1 MLKPPQPVLIAL
13 NMLESAGHEAYIIGG
28 CVRDSLLG
36 INPEDYDITTSALPD
51 ETAQIF
57 ADHRIIATGLK
68 HGTLTVLI
76 EGMALEI
83 TTFRT
88 EGTYSDSRHPDSVN
102 FTRSLHEDVFRRD
115 FTMNAIA
122 ATADGKLIDLCGGRQ
137 DMEKGVI
144 RCVGDAHA
152 RFGEDALRIMRA
164 IRFAS
169 VLGFELDTDTRQ
181 AVFDSREQLR
191 LVSAERI
198 YSELCKLLCGKTAD
212 RIIMEYTSVLE
223 VVLPELAALSCDEL
237 CIAAAAVCSAPQD
250 ISIRL
255 AALLH
260 SCTESLEVSAEL
272 ADRVMLRLKTDTAAR
287 KRVTELVRWYDLP
300 LSSDPQCIKR
310 LLGRLSPELFFAL
323 LTLKR
328 SICLAH
334 KSAASDQLS
343 KFDDIE
349 TAANDILH
357 RGECYSISQLAV
369 NGNDLIGACHKKGKA
384 IGLLLDRL
392 LDAVISGEADNTL
405 ESLLAY
411 VQELD
416 GC

>member
-13 NMLESAGHEAYIIGG
+13 NMLESAGYEAYIIGG

-36 INPEDYDITTSALPD
+36 IKPEDYDITTSALPD

-76 EGMALEI
+76 EDMALEI

-88 EGTYSDSRHPDSVN
+88 EGTYSDSRHPDSVS
-102 FTRSLHEDVFRRD
+102 FTRSLREDVFRRD

-122 ATADGKLIDLCGGRQ
+122 ATADGRLIDLCGGRQ

-164 IRFAS
+164 VRFAS
-169 VLGFELDTDTRQ
+169 VLGFELDTDTRK
-181 AVFDSREQLR
+181 AVFDCREQLR

-198 YSELCKLLCGKTAD
+198 YSELCKLLCGKNAD

-223 VVLPELAALSCDEL
+223 IVLPELAALSRDEL
-237 CIAAAAVCSAPQD
+237 CSAATAVGSAPQD
-250 ISIRL
+250 ICIRL

-260 SCTESLEVSAEL
+260 SCKDSSEGSAEI
-272 ADRVMLRLKTDTAAR
+272 ADRVMLRLKTDTVAR

-300 LSSDPQCIKR
+300 LSPDPQSIKR
-310 LLGRLSPELFFAL
+310 LLGRLSPELFFSL

-328 SICLAH
+328 SICLAQ
-334 KSAASDQLS
+334 KSASPDQLS
-343 KFDDIE
+343 VFDAIE
-349 TAANDILH
+349 AAANDILH
-357 RGECYSISQLAV
+357 RGECYSISQLAI
-369 NGNDLIGACHKKGKA
+369 NGSDLIGAGHKKGKA
-384 IGLLLDRL
+384 IGLLLDGL
-392 LDAVISGEADNTL
+392 LDAVISGETENTP
-405 ESLLAY
+405 ETLLAY
-411 VQELD
+411 AQELD
-416 GC
+416 G